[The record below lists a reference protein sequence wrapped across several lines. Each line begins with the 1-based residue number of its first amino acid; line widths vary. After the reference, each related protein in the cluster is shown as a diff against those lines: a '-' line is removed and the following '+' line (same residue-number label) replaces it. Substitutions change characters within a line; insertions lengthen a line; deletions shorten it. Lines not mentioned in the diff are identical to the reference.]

1 MPDDA
6 PSPPAAHRPAAYRPA
21 AGDLP
26 CAPQVAA
33 RYLDARARGLA
44 HEAAVREAAAL
55 LWALRPS
62 VSPRQAEE
70 MAADIAAATAACKR
84 AS

>member
-6 PSPPAAHRPAAYRPA
+6 SSPPAAAHAA

-26 CAPQVAA
+26 CARPVRA

-44 HEAAVREAAAL
+44 HEAATREAAAL
-55 LWALRPS
+55 LWVLRPS
-62 VSPRQAEE
+62 LPARQTAE
-70 MAADIAAATAACKR
+70 MAAEIVAAIAVP
-84 AS
+84 

>member
-6 PSPPAAHRPAAYRPA
+6 PSPPAAVLAA

-26 CAPQVAA
+26 CVRPVRA

-44 HEAAVREAAAL
+44 HEAATREAAAL
-55 LWALRPS
+55 LWALLPS
-62 VSPRQAEE
+62 LPTRQTAE
-70 MAADIAAATAACKR
+70 MAAEIVAAIAVP
-84 AS
+84 

>member
-6 PSPPAAHRPAAYRPA
+6 PSPPVAAHAA
-21 AGDLP
+21 AGDPP
-26 CAPQVAA
+26 CARPVRA

-44 HEAAVREAAAL
+44 HEAATREAAAL

-62 VSPRQAEE
+62 LPARQTAA
-70 MAADIAAATAACKR
+70 MAAEIVAAIAVP
-84 AS
+84 

>member
-6 PSPPAAHRPAAYRPA
+6 SLPPSTPQAAAR
-21 AGDLP
+21 DLP
-26 CAPQVAA
+26 CARPVRA

-44 HEAAVREAAAL
+44 HDAATREAAAL

-62 VSPRQAEE
+62 LPARETQGMGADNGAAIASP
-70 MAADIAAATAACKR
+70 
-84 AS
+84 

>member
-1 MPDDA
+1 MPDGA
-6 PSPPAAHRPAAYRPA
+6 PPPPVAAHAA

-26 CAPQVAA
+26 CVRPVRA

-44 HEAAVREAAAL
+44 HEAATQEAAAL

-62 VSPRQAEE
+62 LPARQTQE
-70 MAADIAAATAACKR
+70 TAAEIV
-84 AS
+84 AAIAVP

>member
-6 PSPPAAHRPAAYRPA
+6 PPPPVAAHAA

-26 CAPQVAA
+26 CARPVRA

-44 HEAAVREAAAL
+44 HEAATREAAAL
-55 LWALRPS
+55 LWAVRPS
-62 VSPRQAEE
+62 LPARQTAE
-70 MAADIAAATAACKR
+70 MAAEIVAAIAVP
-84 AS
+84 

>member
-6 PSPPAAHRPAAYRPA
+6 PSPPAAAHAA

-26 CAPQVAA
+26 CARPVRA
-33 RYLDARARGLA
+33 RYLDARARALA
-44 HEAAVREAAAL
+44 HEAAAREAAAL

-62 VSPRQAEE
+62 LPARQTAE
-70 MAADIAAATAACKR
+70 MAAEIVAAIAVP
-84 AS
+84 